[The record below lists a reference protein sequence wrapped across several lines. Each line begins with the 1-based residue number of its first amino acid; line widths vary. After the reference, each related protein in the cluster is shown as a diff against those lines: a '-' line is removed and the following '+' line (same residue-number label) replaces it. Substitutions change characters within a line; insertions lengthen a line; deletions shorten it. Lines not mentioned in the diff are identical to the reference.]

1 VLVIFAHEL
10 LVTCMSTFH
19 FFFSCISTQAQSN
32 YFPSK
37 HLKISK
43 SIYINLN
50 IQNSIFKFLSFLSF
64 PFLCYL
70 LSFYDIS
77 SIFLT
82 IEFQYLN
89 MCLILFLFLFLFSFL
104 FSHFSKKKR
113 WDITKKQERRERE
126 KKNETWIVMVTLI

>member
-89 MCLILFLFLFLFSFL
+89 MCLVLFLFLFLFSFL
-104 FSHFSKKKR
+104 FSHFSKKKDEILQKDKR
-113 WDITKKQERRERE
+113 GERE
-126 KKNETWIVMVTLI
+126 KKKMKHE